1 MIKVNNLK
9 KYFPVV
15 SGIRSVFSG
24 SRGKYVKAVDNV
36 SFEIQEGEVLG
47 LAGESGCGKSTI
59 GRILVGLDDQTDGD
73 VTFNHMNHQDLKRQS
88 KKKFYQKIQMIFQDP
103 YGSIN
108 PQHTVEK
115 IISKPLL
122 HQEILDKQ
130 QIRKKTIEILELVG
144 LTPAVEH
151 LGKHPHLLSGGQR
164 QRLCIGRAIILEP
177 EFLVADEPIS
187 MLDVS
192 IKSGVLMLLR
202 DLVKLKNLS
211 LLYITHDLATVSHIC
226 QRIAIMYLGKIVE
239 TGPVEQVIKNSQHP
253 YTRAL
258 VSAIPIPDPDVKRK
272 AVNIKGSIPNAIDI
286 PDGCRFSPRCPWAE
300 PICFQTEPQLSVG
313 SDHCCACH
321 RAEEKGE
328 Q

>member
-15 SGIRSVFSG
+15 SGIRSLFSG
-24 SRGKYVKAVDNV
+24 SRGKYIKAVDRV
-36 SFEIQEGEVLG
+36 SFEIQKGEVLG

-59 GRILVGLDDQTDGD
+59 GRILVGLEDQTGGE
-73 VTFNHMNHQDLKRQS
+73 VNFNHINHQALKKQN
-88 KKKFYQKIQMIFQDP
+88 KKEFYRKIQMIFQDP

-108 PQHTVEK
+108 PQHKVGK
-115 IISKPLL
+115 IISKPIIN
-122 HQEILDKQ
+122 QGIFTKQ
-130 QIRKKTIEILELVG
+130 QIREKTIQTLELVG
-144 LTPAVEH
+144 LTPASDY
-151 LGKHPHLLSGGQR
+151 LDKYPHLLSGGQR

-202 DLVKLKNLS
+202 DLVKLKKLS

-226 QRIAIMYLGKIVE
+226 QRIAIMYLGIIVE
-239 TGPVEQVIKNSQHP
+239 TGSVEQVINNSKHP

-258 VSAIPIPDPDVKRK
+258 VSAIPVPDPDIKRE
-272 AVNIKGSIPNAIDI
+272 AVNIKGAIPSAVDI
-286 PDGCRFSPRCPWAE
+286 PEGCRFSPRCPWAE
-300 PICFQTEPQLSVG
+300 SICFKTEPELLAVG
-313 SDHCCACH
+313 DQHCACH
-321 RAEEKGE
+321 MVGGKRK